1 MPRIDQAV
9 RNNTIADASQVRTL
23 VERLRATQGACHV
36 IGLISPGGVH
46 SHQDHV
52 AALANV
58 VSSAGIDV
66 MVHAILDGRD
76 TPPKSALEY
85 LHAFEA
91 ALLPGG
97 TIVTVTGRFFAMD
110 RDHRWERIA
119 AAYRA
124 LVMADGHL
132 AGDARQAV
140 QMAYD
145 RGETDEFVEP
155 TILAGYPG
163 MRDGDGLAVAN
174 FRADRVREILT
185 SLVDPAFE
193 AFPRSMV
200 ASFASCLGMVSY
212 SDTLDRFLGNLFLT
226 AKLDETL
233 GAVVAAAGR
242 RQLRIAETE
251 KYPHVT
257 FFLNGGREAA
267 FEAEER
273 IFVPSP
279 KVLTYDLQPEMSA
292 IAVTDHLV
300 GAIAAERFDL
310 IVANYANP
318 DMVGHTGDLAAAV
331 TAVETVDHCVGRV
344 ADALQR
350 VGGSM
355 FLTADHGNCEMMV
368 DPTTGG
374 PHTAHT
380 TNPVPTILFGAPD
393 DVAGL
398 APGRLADVAPTL
410 LDLMH
415 LPVPR
420 SMTGRSLIRHK
431 NDRAGKNVGRAD

>member
-1 MPRIDQAV
+1 MKPVVLCIMDGWGERAERRNNAVALARTPVFDRLRRLCPSGLMEASGRDVGLPDGQMGNSEVGHMNLGAGRIVLQDMPRIDQAV

-163 MRDGDGLAVAN
+163 MRGW
-174 FRADRVREILT
+174 RW
-185 SLVDPAFE
+185 S
-193 AFPRSMV
+193 
-200 ASFASCLGMVSY
+200 
-212 SDTLDRFLGNLFLT
+212 
-226 AKLDETL
+226 
-233 GAVVAAAGR
+233 GR
-242 RQLRIAETE
+242 RQFPRRPGPRDPDEPCRSGIRGLPAFDGGIVRELPRHGFLFR
-251 KYPHVT
+251 YP
-257 FFLNGGREAA
+257 
-267 FEAEER
+267 
-273 IFVPSP
+273 
-279 KVLTYDLQPEMSA
+279 
-292 IAVTDHLV
+292 
-300 GAIAAERFDL
+300 
-310 IVANYANP
+310 
-318 DMVGHTGDLAAAV
+318 
-331 TAVETVDHCVGRV
+331 
-344 ADALQR
+344 
-350 VGGSM
+350 
-355 FLTADHGNCEMMV
+355 
-368 DPTTGG
+368 
-374 PHTAHT
+374 
-380 TNPVPTILFGAPD
+380 
-393 DVAGL
+393 
-398 APGRLADVAPTL
+398 
-410 LDLMH
+410 
-415 LPVPR
+415 
-420 SMTGRSLIRHK
+420 
-431 NDRAGKNVGRAD
+431 